1 MKSSPNAQQRAI
13 KKDYDDLKNA
23 LIDIASGLVAIDR
36 NIHYF
41 TRFLPPEERTR
52 IVQYLRN
59 CEHQIQLGTSHLRSA
74 LDTMQP
80 YILSDTD
87 LTQAQAQYNLDCA
100 AKREEKEA
108 MMTEEEIR
116 QKKEAKA
123 KRRREYRKRK

>member
-1 MKSSPNAQQRAI
+1 MKSSPNAQQRSI
-13 KKDYDDLKNA
+13 NKDYQDLKNA

-41 TRFLPPEERTR
+41 TKFVPPEERKR
-52 IVQYLRN
+52 IVQHLRN
-59 CEHQIQLGTSHLRSA
+59 CEHQTQLGTQHLREA
-74 LDTMQP
+74 LSIIEP

-87 LTQAQAQYNLDCA
+87 LTKAQAQYNADCTA
-100 AKREEKEA
+100 ARVEKEK